1 LRKAALSFAP
11 EYITTGPTIKVF
23 AENGKLFKE
32 KYKITYHF
40 NNDK

>member
-11 EYITTGPTIKVF
+11 EYFTTGPTIKAF

-32 KYKITYHF
+32 KYKIAYHY